1 MIVGFPP
8 FFSHKDD
15 IATTINKI
23 KNSEPP
29 LELINSEPLRDFLQ
43 QLLQKNPKKRLG
55 YKKSD

>member
-15 IATTINKI
+15 ISMTINKI

-29 LELINSEPLRDFLQ
+29 LELINSDPLRDFLQ